1 MPEVRYFGNFQMS
14 DISLLDRIPY
24 STSFQSISNQDVPAD
39 ALEDA
44 AAPEGKEADEGPKVG
59 CVDVLHVSHRHLFS
73 LTCAV
78 YVTVIGLCDFRLR
91 YYDLLKPVHVTRVAW
106 IVATY
111 DANPNKLE
119 S

>member
-24 STSFQSISNQDVPAD
+24 FTSFQSNQDVPAD

-59 CVDVLHVSHRHLFS
+59 CVHVLHVSHRHLFS
-73 LTCAV
+73 LT
-78 YVTVIGLCDFRLR
+78 LCML
-91 YYDLLKPVHVTRVAW
+91 P
-106 IVATY
+106 
-111 DANPNKLE
+111 
-119 S
+119 SS

>member
-78 YVTVIGLCDFRLR
+78 YVTVIGLCDFR
-91 YYDLLKPVHVTRVAW
+91 
-106 IVATY
+106 
-111 DANPNKLE
+111 
-119 S
+119 